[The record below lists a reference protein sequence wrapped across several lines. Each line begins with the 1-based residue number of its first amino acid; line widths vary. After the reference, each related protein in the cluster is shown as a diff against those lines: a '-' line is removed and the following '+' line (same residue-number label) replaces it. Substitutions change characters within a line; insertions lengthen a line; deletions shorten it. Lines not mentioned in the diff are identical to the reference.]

1 MPAAS
6 DYTDLTAL
14 SQLWPRVAERYPDI
28 LALHDP
34 HSEPEVRL
42 TYRELAAQIQQFA
55 AGLQALGTQP
65 ESKIALF
72 ADNSPRWFIADQGI
86 LAAGAAN
93 AVRSAQSDRQEL
105 LYIFR
110 YSDSTALV
118 VQDLATLQKLQP
130 ELDDLPVSF
139 IILLAD
145 EEAPAD
151 APLPI
156 LNFVQVMAKGRESEW
171 QPVPQTPATLA
182 TLLYTSGT
190 TGQPKGVMLSHGNL
204 LHQVN
209 NCEVVLAP
217 APGDRALS
225 ILPSWHAYE
234 RSTEYFLLSRG
245 CTLVYTSIRH
255 FKNDLR
261 RHQPQYMV
269 GVPRLW
275 DSLYEG
281 VQRTFREQPA
291 SRQRLV
297 KFFFGLSEQYVR
309 ARRVATNLDLERP
322 DPSGSDRLFAR
333 LKALAL
339 APLHFLGDRLVYRK
353 VRAATG
359 GQLQCVISGGG
370 SLARH
375 LDLFYEIVK
384 IPLLVGYGLTETA
397 PITNAR
403 RLDRNLRGAS
413 GPPLPETEVRIVEP
427 QTRQTLGPRQQGLVL
442 LRGPQ
447 VMSGYYK
454 TPEATAKAIDADGWF
469 DSGDLGMVS
478 HGDQLVLTGRAKDT
492 IVLASGENIEPQP
505 IEDACIRSPYIDQMM
520 LVGQDQ
526 KQLGAL
532 IVTNLDALRQ
542 WVQQQG
548 LNLTIPEAGASD
560 RGDLD
565 DPAIAKLIRAEL
577 TREIKDRP
585 GYRPDDRVGVFA
597 LLLDPFTMEAGTLTQ
612 TLKMRRP
619 AIAARYQ
626 DVIDG
631 LFAR

>member
-1 MPAAS
+1 MTCP
-6 DYTDLTAL
+6 DYSQLTAL
-14 SQLWPRVAERYPDI
+14 SQLWPLTAERYGDLP
-28 LALHDP
+28 ALYDP

-42 TYRELAAQIQQFA
+42 SYRDLNAQIQQFA
-55 AGLQALGTQP
+55 AGLQVLGVQP
-65 ESKIALF
+65 GSKLALF

-86 LAAGAAN
+86 MAAGAAN
-93 AVRSAQSDRQEL
+93 AVRSAQAERQEL

-110 YSDSTALV
+110 HSDSTGLI
-118 VQDLATLQKLQP
+118 VQDLATLNRLRP
-130 ELDDLPVSF
+130 ELDELPVNF
-139 IILLAD
+139 VILLAD
-145 EEAPAD
+145 EEPPAEAPQ
-151 APLPI
+151 PI
-156 LNFVQVMAKGRESEW
+156 LNFVQLMAKGREATW
-171 QPVPQTPATLA
+171 QPVEQNRATLA

-190 TGQPKGVMLSHGNL
+190 TGQPKGVMLTHGNL

-209 NCEVVLAP
+209 SCHTIIEP
-217 APGDRALS
+217 QPGDRVLS

-234 RSTEYFLLSRG
+234 RSAEYYLLARG
-245 CTLVYTSIRH
+245 CTLIYTSIRH

-261 RHQPQYMV
+261 RHQPHYMV

-281 VQRTFREQPA
+281 VQRIFREQPA
-291 SRQRLV
+291 ARQRLV
-297 KFFFGLSEQYVR
+297 NFFFGISEQYVR
-309 ARRVATNLDLERP
+309 ARRVATNLDLDRP
-322 DPSGSDRLFAR
+322 DPPAIARFFAR

-339 APLHFLGDRLVYRK
+339 APLHGLGDRLVYRK

-359 GQLQCVISGGG
+359 GHLQCIISGGG

-375 LDLFYEIVK
+375 LELFYEIVN

-403 RLDRNLRGAS
+403 RQARNLRGAS

-427 QTRQTLGPRQQGLVL
+427 QTRQPLPLRQQGLVL

-447 VMSGYYK
+447 VMPGYYK
-454 TPEATAKAIDADGWF
+454 NPEATAKAIDADGWF
-469 DSGDLGMVS
+469 DSGDLGMLT
-478 HGDQLVLTGRAKDT
+478 HGDQLAITGRAKDT

-505 IEDACIRSPYIDQMM
+505 IEDACMRSPYIDQMM

-532 IVTNLDALRQ
+532 IVPNLEALRQ
-542 WVQQQG
+542 WVAQQELSLQ
-548 LNLTIPEAGASD
+548 LPETGASA
-560 RGDLD
+560 RADLD
-565 DPAIAKLIRAEL
+565 APAIADLIRAEL
-577 TREIKDRP
+577 AREVKDRP
-585 GYRPDDRVGVFA
+585 GYRPDDRIGVFY
-597 LLLDPFTMEAGTLTQ
+597 LLTEPFSIEAGTLTQ
-612 TLKMRRP
+612 TLKIRRP

-626 DVIDG
+626 AQIDS